1 MTTAVYHQRGL
12 HASTHHAPDAA
23 DLVELLDSKWFGD
36 ASSSSSRRISRG
48 GRRDAKSYLSL
59 VGSGP
64 SDLSSS
70 GSKAEMEA
78 RDWAPLLADVP
89 ERVRDRTV
97 SRSANTSVMG
107 PDLST
112 LHHPHGGVAAGPRQ
126 TSPPEAVDTEMRR
139 EPSPFEADSDSPGGR
154 LGTWAGRQRV
164 FAEFLRGEE
173 AEEAGRAAA
182 RAAAAAAD
190 GSDDEEEGEGGERV
204 SPRTSASP
212 PEVQGVRPRHIFGP
226 ALLGGEE
233 RAASSGPVVLG
244 AMRAPA
250 SNAGGRGADSA
261 AAAQRSAEDED
272 VNMAWRWRFTR
283 KWQMEQAKQF
293 DPAYGQDGEDEDD
306 WGAALGYMAVHG
318 GGLDLATPASVG
330 EAHGGGLAGP
340 SGDVGA
346 GAGIEASPSFSQPM
360 LLDAGGSA
368 NLGDASLAREADA
381 APATRRLAAVAS
393 KARHLAARQ
402 AEIEHAVTARWE
414 SASAG
419 QAWVGAQVDG
429 VALDHWGRFAFVLAR
444 LSDAAEHRKLVVR
457 GRNGVGEA
465 GLAAALAHEAAGAA
479 ARHRLAPARVAVLA
493 SGTAEWS
500 AARDRVLVVRATALG
515 AAKDPLVRCAA
526 DADRIVAALVAAA
539 LPAGYS
545 VLPAPAAAGGVA

>member
-318 GGLDLATPASVG
+318 GGLDLATPAS
-330 EAHGGGLAGP
+330 
-340 SGDVGA
+340 
-346 GAGIEASPSFSQPM
+346 PM

-429 VALDHWGRFAFVLAR
+429 VALDHWGRFAF
-444 LSDAAEHRKLVVR
+444 
-457 GRNGVGEA
+457 
-465 GLAAALAHEAAGAA
+465 
-479 ARHRLAPARVAVLA
+479 
-493 SGTAEWS
+493 
-500 AARDRVLVVRATALG
+500 
-515 AAKDPLVRCAA
+515 DPLVRCAA

>member
-1 MTTAVYHQRGL
+1 
-12 HASTHHAPDAA
+12 
-23 DLVELLDSKWFGD
+23 
-36 ASSSSSRRISRG
+36 
-48 GRRDAKSYLSL
+48 
-59 VGSGP
+59 
-64 SDLSSS
+64 
-70 GSKAEMEA
+70 MEA

-283 KWQMEQAKQF
+283 KWQVCVWRVLGVGGKHEHQRE
-293 DPAYGQDGEDEDD
+293 GEEDGL
-306 WGAALGYMAVHG
+306 APG
-318 GGLDLATPASVG
+318 GGHQCPLAHPVG
-330 EAHGGGLAGP
+330 R
-340 SGDVGA
+340 SGW
-346 GAGIEASPSFSQPM
+346 SPRP
-360 LLDAGGSA
+360 LL
-368 NLGDASLAREADA
+368 
-381 APATRRLAAVAS
+381 TRRPAQPPPPAPP
-393 KARHLAARQ
+393 RHP
-402 AEIEHAVTARWE
+402 
-414 SASAG
+414 SDGAG
-419 QAWVGAQVDG
+419 QAV
-429 VALDHWGRFAFVLAR
+429 
-444 LSDAAEHRKLVVR
+444 
-457 GRNGVGEA
+457 
-465 GLAAALAHEAAGAA
+465 
-479 ARHRLAPARVAVLA
+479 
-493 SGTAEWS
+493 
-500 AARDRVLVVRATALG
+500 
-515 AAKDPLVRCAA
+515 
-526 DADRIVAALVAAA
+526 
-539 LPAGYS
+539 
-545 VLPAPAAAGGVA
+545 